1 MADEKLIA
9 LIHDEKHA
17 EFNEYAQAIAAEN
30 VRMDLTNAK
39 LRACDLR
46 KFDLRGADLTGAYLR
61 LTDLRGLDLSAT
73 LMDGA
78 SIGEAKISGVLFPPD
93 LPAPEIQISHE
104 HGTRMRAT
112 R

>member
-1 MADEKLIA
+1 MADEQLVA
-9 LIHDEKHA
+9 LMHDEKHA
-17 EFNEYAQAIAAEN
+17 EFNEYARKIAEQN
-30 VRMDLTNAK
+30 MRMDLSHAK

-61 LTDLRGLDLSAT
+61 LTDLRGLDLSTT
-73 LMDGA
+73 LLDGA

-93 LPAPEIQISHE
+93 LPATEIQLSHL